1 MEFTPSRAQECG
13 FHHYR
18 RQPNFKKVRY
28 RRVAVGDV
36 PSPPAQEP
44 RHCSTVSCRR
54 SMRFTSGSRARR
66 SRRPEA
72 DRRVGCVP
80 ARPNSPGSHHPR
92 TRHVAISQIASFAH
106 LSESDVEA
114 LGVELDA
121 IRRSVEASLGAN
133 DAAYIHRTIMFQRV
147 LDVAARLVIH
157 RSKTVLGWTVGT
169 AALAVA
175 KCVENMEI
183 GHNVTHG
190 QWDWMNDPEIHSN
203 TWEWDM
209 TAVSSQWRY
218 SHNYS
223 HHVF

>member
-1 MEFTPSRAQECG
+1 M
-13 FHHYR
+13 
-18 RQPNFKKVRY
+18 
-28 RRVAVGDV
+28 
-36 PSPPAQEP
+36 
-44 RHCSTVSCRR
+44 
-54 SMRFTSGSRARR
+54 
-66 SRRPEA
+66 
-72 DRRVGCVP
+72 
-80 ARPNSPGSHHPR
+80 
-92 TRHVAISQIASFAH
+92 AISQVASYAH
-106 LSESDVEA
+106 LSEADVEA
-114 LGVELDA
+114 LGLELDT
-121 IRRSVEASLGAN
+121 IRRAVEASLGAK

-223 HHVF
+223 HHVFTNIIGMDEDMGFGIMRVSRDQPWGRATSSSRWPTWCWRRCFNGALPCTPWPRGVAAP